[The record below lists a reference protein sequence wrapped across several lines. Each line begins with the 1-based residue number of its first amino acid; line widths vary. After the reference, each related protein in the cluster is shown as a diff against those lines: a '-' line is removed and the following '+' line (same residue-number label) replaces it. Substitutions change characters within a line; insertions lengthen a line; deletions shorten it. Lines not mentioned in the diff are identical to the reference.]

1 MIDLSKVKWTLSN
14 EELYAI
20 EWFEKNGFSG
30 SLDRQYISKSKFTVT
45 KNGVNDKFE
54 LQLGVTYDVASYM
67 EQYGR
72 SFEQLCELTRLRAEL
87 ARQRS
92 E

>member
-54 LQLGVTYDVASYM
+54 LQLGVTYDVAS
-67 EQYGR
+67 
-72 SFEQLCELTRLRAEL
+72 
-87 ARQRS
+87 
-92 E
+92 

>member
-1 MIDLSKVKWTLSN
+1 MIDLAKVKWVLSN

-30 SLDRQYISKSKFTVT
+30 SLDKQYMSKSKFTVT
-45 KNGVNDKFE
+45 KDGVTDKFE
-54 LQLGVTYDVASYM
+54 LQLGYSYDIASYM

-72 SFEQLCELTRLRAEL
+72 SFKQLCELTRLRAQL
-87 ARQRS
+87 AAQRA